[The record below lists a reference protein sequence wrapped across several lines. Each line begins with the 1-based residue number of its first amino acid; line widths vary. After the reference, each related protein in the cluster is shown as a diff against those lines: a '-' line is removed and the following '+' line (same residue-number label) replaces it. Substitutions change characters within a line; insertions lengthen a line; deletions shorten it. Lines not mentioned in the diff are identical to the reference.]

1 MANTPRHRILLI
13 DDTQAIHDDFKKI
26 LGAVA
31 VPEATQALENVEA
44 ALFGDE
50 SETTKPAH
58 VHNFSLDSAY
68 QGQEGLAK
76 IKQAHDE
83 GDPYSMAFVDVRM
96 PPGWDGIETTAHL
109 WEVEP
114 DLQVVICT
122 AYSDYSW
129 DEMINRIGQSDRLLL
144 LKKPFDPAEV
154 LQMAC
159 ALTEKWSLLQATKR
173 QTAELERTV
182 ELRTAEMR
190 AAKESAEAANRAK
203 SAFLANMS
211 HEIRTPMNGVIGMT
225 NLLLSTPLNA
235 VQREYTE
242 IVRVSGEILLNL
254 LNDILDLSKIE
265 AGRLTLENTAFDL
278 RELIEDAVELHA
290 ASALKKDIEISS
302 YIDPAL
308 PCLVRGDPHR
318 LRQVMMNLIGNAI
331 KFTPHGEVSLSAMPG
346 EAHDELLT
354 YRFAVRDT
362 GIGIA
367 PDHLAKLFK
376 PFTQADEST
385 TRRFGGTGLGLAIS
399 RHIVELM
406 GGELEVSSEPGQGST
421 FAFTVQLQP
430 ETVPLP
436 DAKHLIALAHRRVL
450 VVDDNPTN
458 IKLLEHQLHAWQMEP
473 LAATCAAEAH
483 TVLEQE
489 TKAGRHLDIIL
500 LDHQMPETDGLTLAG
515 QIHATPAYKHLP
527 MLMLTSLGDQLAEKV
542 QAAHGL
548 AGCLTKPLRMRQLQ
562 TAMRAA
568 LRVAEVECENDATD
582 QSVPGD
588 KNTRRIRSVLLV
600 EDNLVNQKVA
610 SVILKKLGCEVT
622 LAANGQAA
630 LDTLENSNFDVVFM
644 DCQMPEMDGYEA
656 TRTLRERERNR
667 KSKGRAHTWV
677 VAMTANAMQGDRERC
692 LAAGM
697 DDYVSKPIR
706 PEDVHSALMRVQ

>member
-1 MANTPRHRILLI
+1 MASTPRHRILLI

-44 ALFGDE
+44 ALFGDDAA
-50 SETTKPAH
+50 TTKPAH
-58 VHNFSLDSAY
+58 VHDFSLDSAY

-76 IKQAHDE
+76 IKKARDE
-83 GDPYSMAFVDVRM
+83 GNPYAMAFVDVRM

-331 KFTPHGEVSLSAMPG
+331 KFTPHGEVSLSAAPG

-362 GIGIA
+362 GIGIS

-406 GGELEVSSEPGQGST
+406 GGTLEVSSDPGQGST

-430 ETVPLP
+430 ETIPMP
-436 DAKHLIALAHRRVL
+436 DAQHLIALSQRRVL
-450 VVDDNPTN
+450 IVDDNPTN
-458 IKLLEHQLHAWQMEP
+458 IKLLEHQLRAWQMEP

-483 TVLEQE
+483 TIIEQE
-489 TKAGRHLDIIL
+489 TKAGRHLDIVL
-500 LDHQMPETDGLTLAG
+500 LDHQMPETDGLTLAD
-515 QIHATPAYKHLP
+515 QIHAAPAHKHLP
-527 MLMLTSLGDQLAEKV
+527 MLMLTSLGDQLTEKV
-542 QAAHGL
+542 QAEHGL

-568 LRVAEVECENDATD
+568 LRGAETEAEIDPATPV
-582 QSVPGD
+582 VPGE
-588 KNTRRIRSVLLV
+588 KATRRIRSVLLV

-610 SVILKKLGCEVT
+610 AVILKKLGCEVT
-622 LAANGQAA
+622 IAANGQAA
-630 LDTLENSNFDVVFM
+630 LDTLARANFDVVFM

-656 TRTLRERERNR
+656 TRTLRERERN
-667 KSKGRAHTWV
+667 KPVKGRAHTWV